1 MVFVLKVGRNTQSPA
16 DTRRISNP
24 SQNSGSVAVRF
35 FRNSGESTARCNRM
49 VPAQTAQVHDEAREH
64 AFRLLPQLTRMHGP
78 KETVCPQC
86 QGELRRLGKRRWLT
100 PPRRR
105 RSRSAKTR

>member
-1 MVFVLKVGRNTQSPA
+1 M
-16 DTRRISNP
+16 
-24 SQNSGSVAVRF
+24 RF
-35 FRNSGESTARCNRM
+35 LRSSGESTARCNRM

-86 QGELRRLGKRRWLT
+86 QGELRIANNA
-100 PPRRR
+100 
-105 RSRSAKTR
+105 RSRFTSHNRASKIPVFAEAVREYTVSARNSIPFKKGT